1 MDEPAP
7 ELNEPTAIEAV
18 RDCEGNLLVH
28 VREPFTRAALSDPF
42 GLDWEVCL
50 VPDAAFAL
58 ESGACDWEGMLISM
72 YLRCATLSCVLWLVC
87 LLSLLR
93 TQPSRYPCSRS
104 RAAWV

>member
-72 YLRCATLSCVLWLVC
+72 YLRCATLRCV
-87 LLSLLR
+87 
-93 TQPSRYPCSRS
+93 
-104 RAAWV
+104 